1 MAGHKLIIAGGG
13 LAGCLAALALAERRP
28 DVPFLLLEAGA
39 SFGGNHIWS
48 FFDTDLAEDGHAL
61 MRPLVAQRWES
72 YDILF
77 PRRRRTL
84 PTGYN
89 SVTSKLLDTR
99 IRERLRPDQY
109 RLRARIERIDTD
121 QVELSGGERIE
132 AAGVID
138 ARGAA
143 SLDALDLGWQK
154 FVGREYRF
162 EKPHGLER
170 PIIMDA
176 TVDQSDGYRFVYC
189 LPFSSDRM
197 LVEDT
202 YYTLD
207 PALDAPELGQR
218 IDAYAAARGWS
229 GQVEREEQ
237 GVLPVTMG
245 GDVAGLWSGGP
256 AVARL
261 GLRGGFFHPTTGY
274 SLPDAVRTALLL
286 ARQSDFA
293 STALHRLF
301 RAEAERLWKQ
311 RGFYR
316 LLNKMLFRAAAP
328 RERYRV
334 LEHFYRLDPA
344 LVGRFYAARSGA
356 RDKLRILSG
365 KPPVPVT
372 RALLALAS
380 SGK

>member
-1 MAGHKLIIAGGG
+1 
-13 LAGCLAALALAERRP
+13 
-28 DVPFLLLEAGA
+28 
-39 SFGGNHIWS
+39 
-48 FFDTDLAEDGHAL
+48 
-61 MRPLVAQRWES
+61 
-72 YDILF
+72 
-77 PRRRRTL
+77 
-84 PTGYN
+84 
-89 SVTSKLLDTR
+89 
-99 IRERLRPDQY
+99 
-109 RLRARIERIDTD
+109 
-121 QVELSGGERIE
+121 
-132 AAGVID
+132 
-138 ARGAA
+138 
-143 SLDALDLGWQK
+143 
-154 FVGREYRF
+154 
-162 EKPHGLER
+162 
-170 PIIMDA
+170 MDA

-189 LPFSSDRM
+189 LPFSPHRM

-207 PALDAPELGQR
+207 PALDVAELRRR
-218 IDAYAAARGWS
+218 IDAYVAAHGWS
-229 GQVEREEQ
+229 GEVEREEK

-245 GDVAGLWSGGP
+245 GEVAALWAGAP

-286 ARQSDFA
+286 ARQREFGSG
-293 STALHRLF
+293 ALHALF
-301 RAEAERLWKQ
+301 RGEAERLWKQ